1 MVISPRKI
9 PPLITRNKI
18 LIVGRKTFADE
29 DPSGAAVMSNML
41 GHSIVVIK
49 LWTMNI

>member
-1 MVISPRKI
+1 MVISPRKM
-9 PPLITRNKI
+9 PQLIIWNKI

-29 DPSGAAVMSNML
+29 DPSGAVVMSNML

-49 LWTMNI
+49 LTMKN